1 VSPGARAQV
10 KGLFWNYISIGI
22 DAKAAYNFHSL
33 REARPWAASGR
44 LVNQAWYAY
53 FSCSTGWFCAAP
65 PISRKLKL
73 KARRPSDYA
82 ATGPWPGSCQLD
94 SSSAT
99 PFWAAAWPAC
109 PVGAWSTRLGAQ

>member
-1 VSPGARAQV
+1 M
-10 KGLFWNYISIGI
+10 KGLFWNYISVGI

-65 PISRKLKL
+65 PISRKVKL
-73 KARRPSDYA
+73 KARRRALPR
-82 ATGPWPGSCQLD
+82 GLRERQ
-94 SSSAT
+94 
-99 PFWAAAWPAC
+99 
-109 PVGAWSTRLGAQ
+109 AQGRRQDVRSV

>member
-1 VSPGARAQV
+1 V
-10 KGLFWNYISIGI
+10 KGLFWNYISVGI

-65 PISRKLKL
+65 PISRKVKL
-73 KARRPSDYA
+73 KARGVLFSV
-82 ATGPWPGSCQLD
+82 T
-94 SSSAT
+94 
-99 PFWAAAWPAC
+99 
-109 PVGAWSTRLGAQ
+109 